1 MVYNV
6 SRLRKEGKKTM
17 KATRIIRIGKFT
29 FVLYK
34 SFQFGF
40 LKFDNGLRMD
50 WWLDVGPLAIIMEN
64 RP

>member
-1 MVYNV
+1 
-6 SRLRKEGKKTM
+6 M